1 MFPPQPS
8 AGCSNANANAN
19 HPVAT
24 VCVLVCP
31 ALCGGVHWSSDSFK
45 GAARPIGGDQSC
57 DRKWNL
63 KTPLRSSS
71 GRSASCREN
80 ERWRATVAGGV
91 AVWLLLFLLSMQ
103 QVRAST
109 CWRLIGAVID
119 GGRRPQPATQH
130 KVAHL
135 SPRCICMLAARL
147 WQFVSTPAAAPR
159 RKRTDQSGL

>member
-1 MFPPQPS
+1 MLMLMLTTLWLRFACSYAPPS
-8 AGCSNANANAN
+8 AVACTGA
-19 HPVAT
+19 AT
-24 VCVLVCP
+24 VLRVQPDPPV
-31 ALCGGVHWSSDSFK
+31 
-45 GAARPIGGDQSC
+45 GDQSC